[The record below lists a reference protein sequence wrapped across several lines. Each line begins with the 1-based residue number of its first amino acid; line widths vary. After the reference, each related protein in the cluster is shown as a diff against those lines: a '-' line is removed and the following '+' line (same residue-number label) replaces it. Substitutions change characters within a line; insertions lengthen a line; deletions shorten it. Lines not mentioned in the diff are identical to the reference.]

1 MALKLEISTAVT
13 DHEMAI
19 KAIERIQKGVKD
31 LGEIS
36 KAAGGSM
43 SAAFTDINK
52 VLESLDKN
60 TASFKSVKSLTEEL
74 KDLTSRSANLKSFGQ
89 DLGDTGKMI
98 QQALGSQT
106 QAVLRDFK
114 KEIGD
119 IQKLIAT
126 NLAKAQDPET
136 ILYSPRDAHAAALE
150 AERGM
155 QIKKDAEQRLWR
167 NEPRDALGGRSFA
180 QAGGILG
187 KAAIG
192 LTMANTALM
201 AGYQYSLSDDRYEI
215 LRQRTAMQAG
225 REAAAGDPTL
235 AIIKALGIGNAGN
248 FTASN
253 TLGTLWAGTKG
264 AATLGG
270 LGAMIGGLGLMAASP
285 FTAGASAV
293 TGATLFASGAGAY
306 FGIGGGK
313 GAQEHYAEME
323 AQLNSIDKEK
333 FYAAIEPGYKRMM
346 SYYSGDAESMRQF
359 GDARYMSS
367 MRTAKYAGVFD
378 DEAMRGFSTAAIY
391 GGSSNIDPNLMK
403 LGRHYGVSN
412 ALTQQGIR
420 LGGYGGNYGQATQAI
435 QDMVGGSGVSGNRA
449 AVGLLSNALAQGSQN
464 VMSTDLMAGANAATL
479 SAVGAANASTGGT
492 RQYEATVAGLGAV
505 DKYKA
510 DMMSTGSGR
519 NTFMTMALQ
528 RFGLGPQSIAAAISL
543 WTNEGPEAA
552 ITFVQNHSGKS
563 REVIAAALSGAESSY
578 QKAVGDM
585 TEPGLIKGFGG
596 NKKAAIGWLEGGHRA
611 VNFGRNKDSGE
622 LEFTS
627 MFIAGTVA
635 AGKAIGAP
643 SGKLAPAANIGL
655 DKVKEDESKMQATE
669 LESLKN
675 VNDTLNKIG
684 TTLWQVVGESLKQTG
699 QEVLNKSMEIQ
710 QQTEDIKNRRDGVKN
725 RPFSG
730 RKER

>member
-155 QIKKDAEQRLWR
+155 QIKKDAENRLSWYG
-167 NEPRDALGGRSFA
+167 PRDSFGGRSLSQLSGTA
-180 QAGGILG
+180 MKGAGALG
-187 KAAIG
+187 TAITMVSG
-192 LTMANTALM
+192 LQQL
-201 AGYQYSLSDDRYEI
+201 SLSDDRYEI
-215 LRQRTAMQAG
+215 LRQRMAMQAG

-235 AIIKALGIGNAGN
+235 AIIKSLRLGNESGINTSNALG
-248 FTASN
+248 S
-253 TLGTLWAGTKG
+253 
-264 AATLGG
+264 
-270 LGAMIGGLGLMAASP
+270 LGAVLKGTSTYGGIGLMGAGILASLTGVGAGAGLGLFA
-285 FTAGASAV
+285 AGAGL
-293 TGATLFASGAGAY
+293 TFGA
-306 FGIGGGK
+306 GGGK
-313 GAQEHYAEME
+313 GYSEHFAEMQ
-323 AQLNSIDKEK
+323 AQLRSIDKEK
-333 FYAAIEPGYKRMM
+333 FQAAIEPGYKRMM
-346 SYYSGDAESMRQF
+346 GYYSGDAETMRQF

-449 AVGLLSNALAQGSQN
+449 AVGLLSNALAQGSQG

-479 SAVGAANASTGGT
+479 SAVSAANASTGGT

-510 DMMSTGSGR
+510 DMMSMGSGR
-519 NTFMTMALQ
+519 NTFMMMALQ
-528 RFGLGPQSIAAAISL
+528 RFGLSPQAISAAISL
-543 WTNEGPEAA
+543 WTNKGPEAA
-552 ITFVQNHSGKS
+552 ITFVQNISGKP
-563 REVIAAALSGAESSY
+563 REVIASALSGAGESY
-578 QKAVGDM
+578 QKALSNVTSADVV
-585 TEPGLIKGFGG
+585 KGFGG
-596 NKKAAIGWLEGGHRA
+596 SKEAAAGWLQFGNQG
-611 VNFGRNKDSGE
+611 VNLETKDGKIQFS
-622 LEFTS
+622 S
-627 MFIAGTVA
+627 MAEVGIEA
-635 AGKAIGAP
+635 AAKAITSP
-643 SGKLAPAANIGL
+643 TGKLAPAANIGM
-655 DKVKEDESKMQATE
+655 DQVKEAESKMQATE
-669 LESLKN
+669 LEAIKN

-710 QQTEDIKNRRDGVKN
+710 QQTEDANKRRDGVNN
-725 RPFSG
+725 RAFGG